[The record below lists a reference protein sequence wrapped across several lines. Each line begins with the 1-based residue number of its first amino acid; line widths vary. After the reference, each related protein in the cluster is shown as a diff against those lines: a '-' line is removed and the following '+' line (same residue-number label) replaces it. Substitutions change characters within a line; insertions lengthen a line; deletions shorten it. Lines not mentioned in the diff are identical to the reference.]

1 MTPTDTL
8 LATLDPDPVLRG
20 RQFEQLMVTLLRTH
34 PLWASE
40 LADVWPWATWP
51 GRWGPDCGMD
61 AVPRAALPDPKAHAT
76 ATDRLCRRGRPCPAK
91 GLGSLGIGWELAKVD
106 AEPER

>member
-20 RQFEQLMVTLLRTH
+20 RQFEQLMVTLLGTH

-40 LADVWPWATWP
+40 LAEAWPWAAWP
-51 GRWGPDCGMD
+51 GRWGPDCGID
-61 AVPRAALPDPKAHAT
+61 AVPRAALPDPMA
-76 ATDRLCRRGRPCPAK
+76 
-91 GLGSLGIGWELAKVD
+91 
-106 AEPER
+106 